1 MAYIEID
8 GFFLLSTSAVCY
20 SWSDNGGSK
29 VTKDKEQTAEYKQS
43 IGHFFLLREL
53 AGVSGCQVLNNLLQ
67 LTASS
72 SDKKPGDFFESG
84 FKNRF

>member
-8 GFFLLSTSAVCY
+8 GFFLLSTSAVCN

-29 VTKDKEQTAEYKQS
+29 VTKHKEQTAEYKQS

-53 AGVSGCQVLNNLLQ
+53 AGVSDCQVPNNLLQ
-67 LTASS
+67 LAASS
-72 SDKKPGDFFESG
+72 GHKKPRDFL
-84 FKNRF
+84 